1 MFQTVVKMA
10 KRITTQEKILNAA
23 EALFAEQGFE
33 QTSLRQITTEADV
46 NLASVNYHFGS
57 KKALIQAVMARYLE
71 VFMPKLAEQLV
82 QLAERGDFTTRDV
95 FDCFR
100 EPLSELRQVRK
111 HGPTLFLSLL
121 GFAYA
126 EIQGHLRRYTM
137 DHFGDVMALL
147 LDTLHQAN
155 PQLSPVDMFWR
166 LHFVLGATVFAQVSG
181 PALREIAAAD
191 FGEAVAADQVI
202 DRLIPFLAGG
212 VDAASHSS
220 TVE

>member
-1 MFQTVVKMA
+1 MS
-10 KRITTQEKILNAA
+10 KRVSTKDKILNAA
-23 EALFAEQGFE
+23 EALFAEHGFE
-33 QTSLRQITTEADV
+33 QTSLRQITADAEV

-71 VFMPKLAEQLV
+71 VLMPALDRELV
-82 QLAERGDFTTRDV
+82 QLTEQPQVTTRAV

-100 EPLSELRQVRK
+100 APLNELRQVRK
-111 HGPTLFLSLL
+111 HGPTIFLSLL
-121 GFAYA
+121 GYAYA
-126 EIQGHLRRYTM
+126 DIQGHLRRYTM
-137 DHFGDVMALL
+137 DHFGDVMQRLLAALHL
-147 LDTLHQAN
+147 AN

-191 FGEAVAADQVI
+191 FGEAIAADQVI

-212 VDAASHSS
+212 VDAP
-220 TVE
+220 TE

>member
-1 MFQTVVKMA
+1 MFIAVVIMA
-10 KRITTQEKILNAA
+10 KRISTQEKILNAA

-33 QTSLRQITTEADV
+33 QTSLRQITTEAEV

-57 KKALIQAVMARYLE
+57 KKSLIQAVMARYLE
-71 VFMPKLAEQLV
+71 VFMPSLQAELEQL
-82 QLAERGDFTTRDV
+82 AASGSFSSREV
-95 FDCFR
+95 FNCFR
-100 EPLSELRQVRK
+100 KPLADMGQVRK

-137 DHFGDVMALL
+137 EHFGEVIALL
-147 LDTLHQAN
+147 LETLHHAN

-212 VDAASHSS
+212 VDATTDTPVAK
-220 TVE
+220 

>member
-1 MFQTVVKMA
+1 MS
-10 KRITTQEKILNAA
+10 KRVSTKDKILNAA
-23 EALFAEQGFE
+23 EALFAEHGFE
-33 QTSLRQITTEADV
+33 QTSLRQITADAEV

-71 VFMPKLAEQLV
+71 VLMPALDRELV
-82 QLAERGDFTTRDV
+82 QLTEQPQVTTRAV

-100 EPLSELRQVRK
+100 VPLNELRQVRK
-111 HGPTLFLSLL
+111 HGPTIFLSLL
-121 GFAYA
+121 GYAYA
-126 EIQGHLRRYTM
+126 DIQGHLRRYTM
-137 DHFGDVMALL
+137 DHFGDVMQRLL
-147 LDTLHQAN
+147 ATLHLAN

-191 FGEAVAADQVI
+191 FGEAIAADQVI

-212 VDAASHSS
+212 VDAP
-220 TVE
+220 TE

>member
-1 MFQTVVKMA
+1 MS
-10 KRITTQEKILNAA
+10 KRITTKDKILNAA
-23 EALFAEQGFE
+23 EALFAEHGFE
-33 QTSLRQITTEADV
+33 QTSLRQITADAEV

-71 VFMPKLAEQLV
+71 VLMPALNKELDGLSQKT
-82 QLAERGDFTTRDV
+82 QITTRDV

-100 EPLSELRQVRK
+100 NPLNELRHVRK
-111 HGPTLFLSLL
+111 HGPTIFLSLL

-126 EIQGHLRRYTM
+126 DIQGHLRRYTM
-137 DHFGDVMALL
+137 DHFGDVMQNLLAAL
-147 LDTLHQAN
+147 HVAN
-155 PQLSPVDMFWR
+155 PNLSPVDMFWR

-191 FGEAVAADQVI
+191 FGEAIAADQMI

-212 VDAASHSS
+212 VDAPSR
-220 TVE
+220 

>member
-1 MFQTVVKMA
+1 MA

-33 QTSLRQITTEADV
+33 QTSLRQITTEAHV

-71 VFMPKLAEQLV
+71 VFMPKLAEQL
-82 QLAERGDFTTRDV
+82 QALNKRGDFSTRDV

-100 EPLSELRQVRK
+100 EPLAELKQVRK

-137 DHFGDVMALL
+137 EHFGEVMALL

-212 VDAASHSS
+212 IDAASHSS